1 MTEREY
7 EIVLDAVAVAM
18 TVSPRE
24 QQGDDGGDFEDMFW
38 DVPQPA
44 NDNAGCW
51 PLLPFPDGWTA
62 SC

>member
-18 TVSPRE
+18 TVAPHERSL
-24 QQGDDGGDFEDMFW
+24 DDGEDFEDMFHHL
-38 DVPQPA
+38 PQPA
-44 NDNAGCW
+44 NDNAGPW
-51 PLLPFPDGWTA
+51 PHLPFPDGWTA